1 MSEETPGVV
10 FDCNLFLQAAISSLG
25 PAFACMNLVDQ
36 GSVARTRYRC
46 GSGRKGG
53 GSLPRQESAPG
64 QRHAQRSA
72 LFMSPACPSPGGVHP
87 GTVAAA
93 QPPHGGGS
101 GICEPRA
108 WVFGEL
114 THGGEDVPRLPY
126 PRPRHPSPPASV
138 RGDG

>member
-36 GSVARTRYRC
+36 GSVVRTRYRC

-53 GSLPRQESAPG
+53 GSLPRQESAP
-64 QRHAQRSA
+64 ASA
-72 LFMSPACPSPGGVHP
+72 TPNAPRCSCRPLVRRLAVSILGRLRRLSRRMV
-87 GTVAAA
+87 
-93 QPPHGGGS
+93 GGS

-108 WVFGEL
+108 WVVFGEL
-114 THGGEDVPRLPY
+114 THGGEDVPIPY
-126 PRPRHPSPPASV
+126 PRPRHPLPPASV